1 MRVYTNIL
9 NISHFSIMIFFENI
23 LKIVK
28 AEYLFL
34 IFIENVLYVPQFFL
48 ISNSHSRCYDENSLQ
63 LDIFKA
69 SLLRTTLFTLQYGK
83 FGSGALFCLMLDV

>member
-48 ISNSHSRCYDENSLQ
+48 ISHSRCYDENSLQ
-63 LDIFKA
+63 LDRFKA
-69 SLLRTTLFTLQYGK
+69 SLLRTKLFTLQYGK
-83 FGSGALFCLMLDV
+83 FGSGALFV